1 MTVPLNCHDSNSFHP
16 TQTIFLLWN
25 APFLTANIEASSFQF
40 FSQLLFTHSAPGAMQ
55 QENSLDFYF
64 LTSTD
69 RLHRS
74 SLLATEF
81 IHSVLS
87 NSQTIR
93 TQGSCWYG
101 VEPIPVAC
109 ALAFSSDSQFLLIWY
124 FYVFLLISKLNKL
137 KTIKKEISIKT
148 EFQNSKT
155 KLSKNEE
162 QLETVPNCWTS
173 RHWQFFFII
182 LSWRS
187 SLHQSAILFHASVF
201 R

>member
-16 TQTIFLLWN
+16 IQTIFLLWN
-25 APFLTANIEASSFQF
+25 APFLTVNIEASSFQF
-40 FSQLLFTHSAPGAMQ
+40 FPSSYLPIQHGAMQ
-55 QENSLDFYF
+55 EENSLDFYF

-109 ALAFSSDSQFLLIWY
+109 ALAFSSYSQLLLIWY
-124 FYVFLLISKLNKL
+124 FMIIDFFLLSKFWMQ
-137 KTIKKEISIKT
+137 SI
-148 EFQNSKT
+148 
-155 KLSKNEE
+155 
-162 QLETVPNCWTS
+162 
-173 RHWQFFFII
+173 
-182 LSWRS
+182 
-187 SLHQSAILFHASVF
+187 
-201 R
+201 